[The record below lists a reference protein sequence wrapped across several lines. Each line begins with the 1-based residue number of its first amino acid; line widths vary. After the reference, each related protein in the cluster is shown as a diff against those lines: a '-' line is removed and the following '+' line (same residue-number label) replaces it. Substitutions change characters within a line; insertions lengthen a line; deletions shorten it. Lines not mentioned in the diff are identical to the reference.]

1 MKTVEK
7 KVIKYKI
14 VEPENEKE
22 KQEIKELIEAA
33 KNEKIDLLQLKKI
46 INAKFDLL
54 IFYHKFLIISNI

>member
-22 KQEIKELIEAA
+22 KQEIKELIESA
-33 KNEKIDLLQLKKI
+33 KNEKIDLSQLKKI
-46 INAKFDLL
+46 TR
-54 IFYHKFLIISNI
+54 